1 MGHIDS
7 QYPNAEA
14 TSRKWTCFNSNLEIV
29 KEPSQPKNLNY

>member
-14 TSRKWTCFNSNLEIV
+14 TSRKWTCFNSNLEICQGTI
-29 KEPSQPKNLNY
+29 ST